1 MSALKEQLTTAMK
14 DAMRAKDKARL
25 GVVRMA
31 LSAIKQIEVDERIEL
46 DDERSLAVLDKLI
59 KQRKDS
65 ATQYRDAGRDDN
77 PIHTDPAVAARE
89 GLAAPI
95 AGGSHVL
102 SFVQSRLMEE
112 WGPECLLHGA
122 HFDVRWIGQTYA
134 ESHVVPRAR
143 VVEVAPDRIGCDIE
157 VDGEDRPLLRGKM
170 MLPLAGVSR

>member
-65 ATQYRDAGRDDN
+65 ATQYRDAGRDD
-77 PIHTDPAVAARE
+77 
-89 GLAAPI
+89 LA
-95 AGGSHVL
+95 
-102 SFVQSRLMEE
+102 
-112 WGPECLLHGA
+112 
-122 HFDVRWIGQTYA
+122 
-134 ESHVVPRAR
+134 
-143 VVEVAPDRIGCDIE
+143 DIE
-157 VDGEDRPLLRGKM
+157 EAEIQVLQTFLPAPLGEAEVDALIDDAIARTGASGMQDMGKVM
-170 MLPLAGVSR
+170 GVLKPQTT